1 MIKINNK
8 LSFSENGPP
17 LLIAEI
23 SSNHCG
29 SKSLFLKH
37 IIQAAKNGADLV
49 KIQTYEPEDMLVNKE
64 FKIKSGLWKNQKL
77 YNLYKKACTPF
88 SWHHEAFK
96 LAKKNKILL
105 FSAPFSERAFNFLKK
120 FNPPIYKIA
129 SFEITDL
136 NLIDMIAKTKKPIIL
151 STGLASNKEILN
163 AVKLIKQYHS
173 KIILL
178 HCVSGYPTPIEEAN
192 LQNINE
198 LKKITGIKHIGFSDH
213 TKGIYASTIASTY
226 KICAIEKHFIINKE
240 YKSPDSS
247 FSIIPKE
254 LSVLKEN
261 IKKNYLMKL
270 KTPKKSENPS
280 KIFRRSIFSIQ
291 NIKKNEIFTKNN
303 IKCFRPKI
311 GVGSENYFKVLGKK
325 SKKNIKK
332 NMPIRMSNINYSF

>member
-8 LSFSENGPP
+8 LSFSANGPP

-64 FKIKSGLWKNQKL
+64 FKIKTGLWKNKKL

-88 SWHHEAFK
+88 DWHHEAFK

-105 FSAPFSERAFNFLKK
+105 FSSPFSERAFNFLKK
-120 FNPPIYKIA
+120 FNPQVYKIA

-136 NLIDMIAKTKKPIIL
+136 NLINMIAKTKKPIIL

-163 AVKLIKQYHS
+163 AVKLIKQYHN

-198 LKKITGIKHIGFSDH
+198 LKKITGVKHVGFSDH
-213 TKGIYASTIASTY
+213 TKSIYASTIASTY
-226 KICAIEKHFIINKE
+226 NICAIEKHFIIDKKL
-240 YKSPDSS
+240 KSPDRT
-247 FSIIPKE
+247 FSITPKE
-254 LSVLKEN
+254 LSSLKNN
-261 IKKNYLMKL
+261 IKMNHLMKL

-280 KIFRRSIFSIQ
+280 KVFRRSIFSIQ

-303 IKCFRPKI
+303 IGCFRPMI
-311 GVGSENYFKVLGKK
+311 GIGSENYFTVLGKK
-325 SKKNIKK
+325 SKINIKK
-332 NMPIRMSNINYSF
+332 NTPIQKKNINYNF

>member
-8 LSFSENGPP
+8 LSFSANGPP

-64 FKIKSGLWKNQKL
+64 FKIKTGLWKNKKL

-88 SWHHEAFK
+88 DWHHEAFK

-105 FSAPFSERAFNFLKK
+105 FSSPFSERAFNFLKK
-120 FNPPIYKIA
+120 FNPQVYKIA

-136 NLIDMIAKTKKPIIL
+136 NLINMIAKTKKPIIL
-151 STGLASNKEILN
+151 STGLASNQEILN
-163 AVKLIKQYHS
+163 AVKLIKQYHN

-198 LKKITGIKHIGFSDH
+198 LKKITGVKHVGFSDH
-213 TKGIYASTIASTY
+213 TKSIYASTIASTY
-226 KICAIEKHFIINKE
+226 NICAIEKHFIIDKKL
-240 YKSPDSS
+240 KSPDRT
-247 FSIIPKE
+247 FSITPKE
-254 LSVLKEN
+254 LSSLKNN
-261 IKKNYLMKL
+261 IKMNHLMKL

-280 KIFRRSIFSIQ
+280 KVFRRSIFSIQ

-303 IKCFRPKI
+303 IGCFRPMI
-311 GVGSENYFKVLGKK
+311 GIGSENYFTVLGKK
-325 SKKNIKK
+325 SKINIKK
-332 NMPIRMSNINYSF
+332 NTPIQKKNINYNF

>member
-8 LSFSENGPP
+8 LSFSANGPP

-64 FKIKSGLWKNQKL
+64 FKIKTGLWKNKKL

-88 SWHHEAFK
+88 DWHHEAFK

-105 FSAPFSERAFNFLKK
+105 FSSPFSERAFNFLKK
-120 FNPPIYKIA
+120 FNPQVYKIA

-136 NLIDMIAKTKKPIIL
+136 NLINMIAKTKKPIIL

-163 AVKLIKQYHS
+163 AVKLIKQYHN

-198 LKKITGIKHIGFSDH
+198 LKKITGVKHVGFSDH
-213 TKGIYASTIASTY
+213 TKSIYASTIASTY
-226 KICAIEKHFIINKE
+226 NICAIEKHFIINKKL
-240 YKSPDSS
+240 KSPDRT
-247 FSIIPKE
+247 FSITPKE
-254 LSVLKEN
+254 LSSLKNN
-261 IKKNYLMKL
+261 IKMNHLMKL

-280 KIFRRSIFSIQ
+280 KVFRRSIFSIQ

-303 IKCFRPKI
+303 IGCFRPMI
-311 GVGSENYFKVLGKK
+311 GIGSENYFTVLGKK
-325 SKKNIKK
+325 SKINIKK
-332 NMPIRMSNINYSF
+332 NTPIQKKNINYNF

>member
-8 LSFSENGPP
+8 LSFSANGPP

-64 FKIKSGLWKNQKL
+64 FKIKTGLWKNKKL

-88 SWHHEAFK
+88 DWHHEAFK

-105 FSAPFSERAFNFLKK
+105 FSSPFSERAFNFLKK
-120 FNPPIYKIA
+120 FNPQVYKIA

-136 NLIDMIAKTKKPIIL
+136 NLINIIAKTKKPIIL

-163 AVKLIKQYHS
+163 AVKLIKQYHN

-198 LKKITGIKHIGFSDH
+198 LKKITGVKHVGFSDH

-226 KICAIEKHFIINKE
+226 NICAIEKHFIIDKKL
-240 YKSPDSS
+240 KSPDRT
-247 FSIIPKE
+247 FSITPKE
-254 LSVLKEN
+254 LSSLKNN
-261 IKKNYLMKL
+261 IKMNHLMKL

-280 KIFRRSIFSIQ
+280 KVFRRSIFSIQ

-303 IKCFRPKI
+303 IGCFRPMI
-311 GVGSENYFKVLGKK
+311 GIGSENYFTVLGKK
-325 SKKNIKK
+325 SKINIKK
-332 NMPIRMSNINYSF
+332 NTPIQKKNINYNF